1 MNDRANGEFDV
12 KLVPE
17 PADSEGIARATLDKV
32 FHGDLE
38 ATSRGLMLSTAGSV
52 PGSAAYVALERVQG
66 TLKGRN
72 GAFTL
77 QHTGVADRGRTNLA
91 VTVVPDSGT
100 DQLAGIRGTLDI
112 VIDGKKHFYT
122 FDYELPD

>member
-1 MNDRANGEFDV
+1 VNDRANGEFDV

-17 PADSEGIARATLDKV
+17 PADFDGIARATLDKV

-52 PGSAAYVALERVQG
+52 LGSAAYVAIERVRG
-66 TLKGRN
+66 TLKGRT
-72 GAFTL
+72 GEFTL
-77 QHTGVADRGRTNLA
+77 QHTGVADRGRTALT

-100 DQLAGIRGTLDI
+100 EDLAGLSGRLDI

-122 FDYELPD
+122 FDYEVGS